1 MKVISVIIPV
11 FNSEKTI
18 KRCIDSVLNQ
28 TYKSLEIIIIDD
40 GSTDNSLSLC
50 RNFAERD
57 ARIIVK
63 SVKNGGPSSA
73 RNIGLGLAKGDYV
86 AFCDA
91 DDWMR
96 PDMMESLMH
105 GLQDDNTQLVM
116 CYYGTEIKSK
126 TELIQLESQE
136 ALEMCIEDENI
147 GGFLWNKLFDLSII
161 RSNSLRLDETIFH
174 CEDLLFVTEY
184 VVHIDKA
191 VLIPKAYYCYE
202 QNVDS
207 LSHNNSSLK
216 KYTNL
221 NARLQICSLL
231 KSFEMTTAER
241 KAEII
246 MIRQAV
252 YAGRQLMRNKKSTN
266 VFSQENIRNIWKTIR
281 FICRHYGLKRIF
293 DENFSIGMKLKIL
306 LFAFNVRI

>member
-1 MKVISVIIPV
+1 MKSISVIIPV

-18 KRCIDSVLNQ
+18 KRCIESVLNQ
-28 TYKSLEIIIIDD
+28 TYRNLEIIIIDD

-50 RNFAERD
+50 RNYAERD

-96 PDMMESLMH
+96 SDMMESLMH
-105 GLQDDNTQLVM
+105 GLQDDNTQLAM
-116 CYYGTEIKSK
+116 CYYGTETKSK
-126 TELIQLESQE
+126 TKLIQLRSQE
-136 ALEMCIEDENI
+136 ALEMCIEDEHI

-161 RSNSLRLDETIFH
+161 KSNNLRLDETIFH

-184 VVHIDKA
+184 IVHIDRA
-191 VLIPKAYYCYE
+191 VLITEAYYCYE
-202 QNVDS
+202 QDINS

-221 NARLQICSLL
+221 NARLQICNLLRSL
-231 KSFEMTTAER
+231 EMTTAER

-246 MIRQAV
+246 MIQQAV
-252 YAGRQLMRNKKSTN
+252 YAGRQLMRNKKFTN
-266 VFSQENIRNIWKTIR
+266 EFCQEDIRDIWKTIC
-281 FICRHYGLKRIF
+281 FICKHYGLKRIF
-293 DENFSIGMKLKIL
+293 DKNLSVVMKLKIL
-306 LFAFNVRI
+306 LFAFAVRI

>member
-18 KRCIDSVLNQ
+18 KRCIDSALNQ

-50 RNFAERD
+50 RNYAEKDSRV
-57 ARIIVK
+57 IVK

-73 RNIGLGLAKGDYV
+73 RNIGLGIAKGDYV

-96 PDMMESLMH
+96 PDMLESLLH
-105 GLQDDNTQLVM
+105 GLQDNNTQLAM

-126 TELIQLESQE
+126 MELIQLKSQE
-136 ALEMCIEDENI
+136 ALEMCIVDENI

-161 RSNSLRLDETIFH
+161 KSNSLRLDETIFH

-184 VVHIDKA
+184 IVHIDKA
-191 VLIPKAYYCYE
+191 VLITEVYYCYE

-207 LSHNNSSLK
+207 LSHNNTSLK

-221 NARLQICSLL
+221 NARLQICNLL
-231 KSFEMTTAER
+231 KSFDMTKVER

-246 MIRQAV
+246 MIQQAV
-252 YAGRQLMRNKKSTN
+252 HAGRQLMRNKKSN
-266 VFSQENIRNIWKTIR
+266 SAFSQDEIRNIWKTIC
-281 FICRHYGLKRIF
+281 FICRHYGLKRILD
-293 DENFSIGMKLKIL
+293 DEFSTIMKIKIL
-306 LFAFNVRI
+306 LFTFCVRI